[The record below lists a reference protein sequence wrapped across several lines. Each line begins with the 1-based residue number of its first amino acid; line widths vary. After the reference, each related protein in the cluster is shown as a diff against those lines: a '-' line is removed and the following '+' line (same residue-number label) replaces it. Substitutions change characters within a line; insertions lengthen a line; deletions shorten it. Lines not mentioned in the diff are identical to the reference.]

1 MYKTMFLYKE
11 THRYLKKDY
20 QFFEALKTK
29 EHKIGSRTIAPEE
42 PCPPTPKLTLTQTL
56 TLTRG

>member
-11 THRYLKKDY
+11 THKYLKKDY
-20 QFFEALKTK
+20 QFFDTLKTK
-29 EHKIGSRTIAPEE
+29 ENKIGSRTIAHEE

>member
-1 MYKTMFLYKE
+1 MFLYKE
-11 THRYLKKDY
+11 THKYLKKDY
-20 QFFEALKTK
+20 QFFDTLKTK
-29 EHKIGSRTIAPEE
+29 ENKIGSRAIAQEE